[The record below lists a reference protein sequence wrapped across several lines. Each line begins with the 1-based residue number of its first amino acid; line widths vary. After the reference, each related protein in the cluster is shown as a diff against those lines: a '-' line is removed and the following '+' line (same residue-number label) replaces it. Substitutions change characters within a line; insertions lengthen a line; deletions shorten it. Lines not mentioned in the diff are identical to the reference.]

1 MDFKL
6 IKNSRKDLS
15 TVETILTNRG
25 IKIEDIPSYLSASD
39 DAILDRKLID
49 NLVEGVDL
57 LLKHLNAGNKIFLQ
71 VDSDADGYTSSAF
84 FLNYLYSINPEWL
97 DLITYRLHEGKE
109 HGVILREVID
119 KGYKLVVLIDAGS
132 NQLKEHELMVQNGID
147 VLVIDRKS
155 TRLNSSH

>member
-6 IKNSRKDLS
+6 IENSGKDLS

-57 LLKHLNAGNKIFLQ
+57 LLKHLNAGIKF
-71 VDSDADGYTSSAF
+71 S
-84 FLNYLYSINPEWL
+84 
-97 DLITYRLHEGKE
+97 YRLTQMLMD
-109 HGVILREVID
+109 ILR
-119 KGYKLVVLIDAGS
+119 LPFS
-132 NQLKEHELMVQNGID
+132 
-147 VLVIDRKS
+147 
-155 TRLNSSH
+155 